1 MSVAT
6 PAHFPAPRAR
16 APCPLTLRARHVRA
30 PAALAAAPT
39 AAPQPHPS
47 RAPAPPHRDRAP
59 ARRRPTAP
67 TALRPPRASQLDD
80 FLTALAKCETR
91 ATAAKVKAQAHHLS
105 QGMSPR
111 AAHAVDNLD
120 HLASELPQLA
130 SNAAAVAWA
139 AQLAHGTHGPRTSR
153 SARSTRQNIL
163 GQNPDSWGR
172 SGVLSPP
179 WGSSRDATLTPCGPG
194 PMGTPRSRRTS
205 REIQSSGPW
214 QGTFRPSWGAEGQS

>member
-6 PAHFPAPRAR
+6 SAHFPAPD
-16 APCPLTLRARHVRA
+16 TF
-30 PAALAAAPT
+30 
-39 AAPQPHPS
+39 APQPHSPPRPLPHPLPRPS
-47 RAPAPPHRDRAP
+47 RAPAPPRPTARDRAR
-59 ARRRPTAP
+59 ARARP

-91 ATAAKVKAQAHHLS
+91 ATAAKVTAHPSSHHLPK
-105 QGMSPR
+105 GISPR

-120 HLASELPQLA
+120 HLTSELPQLA

-139 AQLAHGTHGPRTSR
+139 TQLAHGTRGPRTSR